1 MAHHLKKGEGGA
13 RGASH
18 RPACDHPRCY
28 TDRCYHPLRVIG
40 AWAQR
45 LQILT
50 VPTQLANDLSSI
62 AGLTATPWWLL
73 QHGDLS

>member
-40 AWAQR
+40 AGTGGSNPHSAY
-45 LQILT
+45 
-50 VPTQLANDLSSI
+50 AAGNDLSSI

>member
-28 TDRCYHPLRVIG
+28 TDRCYHPLRV
-40 AWAQR
+40 
-45 LQILT
+45 
-50 VPTQLANDLSSI
+50 
-62 AGLTATPWWLL
+62 
-73 QHGDLS
+73 